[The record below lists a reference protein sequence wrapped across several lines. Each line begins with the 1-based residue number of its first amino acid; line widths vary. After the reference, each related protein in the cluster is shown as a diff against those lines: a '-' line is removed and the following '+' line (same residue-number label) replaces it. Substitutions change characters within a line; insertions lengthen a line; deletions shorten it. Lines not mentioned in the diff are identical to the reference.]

1 MTSSIWTLLL
11 SRLLNLIL
19 HWYHKINS
27 DLYFVWEEHFPL
39 DPQINNNSGDC
50 SELCTLRIF
59 KYYKSHQIMY
69 CDIYYDLSKQ
79 HYLST
84 FLHDHDIQ
92 RSNFAMFEQFLIIT
106 PLLWATN
113 TWHKPGHPGAV
124 VHWHHDHHYHHLV
137 SVLCW
142 ELGLRDN
149 HRMIQFYCN
158 RETTTAGR
166 TGDADKKLILVF
178 WQHEVAVE
186 GGIDMNHAMITQ
198 QPMAH
203 GKIQL
208 MLAVLA
214 RR

>member
-1 MTSSIWTLLL
+1 
-11 SRLLNLIL
+11 
-19 HWYHKINS
+19 
-27 DLYFVWEEHFPL
+27 
-39 DPQINNNSGDC
+39 
-50 SELCTLRIF
+50 
-59 KYYKSHQIMY
+59 
-69 CDIYYDLSKQ
+69 
-79 HYLST
+79 
-84 FLHDHDIQ
+84 
-92 RSNFAMFEQFLIIT
+92 MFEQFLIIT

-149 HRMIQFYCN
+149 HHMIQFYCN

-166 TGDADKKLILVF
+166 TGDADKKLMLVF

-214 RR
+214 EINISFELSTTTDTLSTTIFHKQRDCAFTNCALSYDFL